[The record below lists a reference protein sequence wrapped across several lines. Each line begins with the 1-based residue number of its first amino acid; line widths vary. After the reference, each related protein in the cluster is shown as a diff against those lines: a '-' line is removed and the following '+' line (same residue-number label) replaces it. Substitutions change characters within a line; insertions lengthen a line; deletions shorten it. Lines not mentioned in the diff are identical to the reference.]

1 MLCSRMWRMVASSE
15 RKSPNGPTAAMSSTA
30 RASSSTRN
38 PRTTYS
44 IMAAIS
50 SSMTSCAQSKVTP
63 DSIIPA
69 P

>member
-1 MLCSRMWRMVASSE
+1 MVASRL

-30 RASSSTRN
+30 RVSSSTGM
-38 PRTTYS
+38 PATLCL
-44 IMAAIS
+44 IIAANS
-50 SSMTSCAQSKVTP
+50 LSMTNCAQSKVTP

>member
-1 MLCSRMWRMVASSE
+1 MWRSVASRL

-30 RASSSTRN
+30 RVSSFTGI
-38 PRTTYS
+38 PCTTCL
-44 IMAAIS
+44 IMRAIS
-50 SSMTSCAQSKVTP
+50 SSMTNCPQSKVTP